1 MTTLARRWIRL
12 AALAACLA
20 LPIPALAA
28 EVVRMGDLPAITN
41 AGLYIAIEKG
51 YFQARG
57 ITVETERFASA
68 GKMVAP
74 LATGQLDVAV
84 GAPSAGLY
92 NAIAGGMDFRVV
104 ADKGQLRPG
113 GSFTPLIVRKDLVD
127 SGRVKSVKDLK
138 GLKVANGAK
147 GIALDYL
154 LAKMLEHGGLGFDAV
169 EVVYLSYPDGIKA
182 LASKAVDAMIAPE
195 PWGAQAEQQKVG
207 VRLFLT
213 EQTPAV
219 ATFQVG
225 VIMYAGKFIKER
237 PKVARDFLQAYVQG
251 ITYYNQR
258 GVKDPEVAGIVSKQ
272 TKVPVETVQATPP
285 FYLDAAARPRVQDL
299 AVLQDWFHQMG
310 WVKEKVPME
319 RVVDLSFLE

>member
-1 MTTLARRWIRL
+1 
-12 AALAACLA
+12 
-20 LPIPALAA
+20 
-28 EVVRMGDLPAITN
+28 MGDLPAITN

-113 GSFTPLIVRKDLVD
+113 GSFVPVIVRKDLVD

-154 LAKMLEHGGLGFDAV
+154 LAKMLEQVGLGFDAV

-182 LASKAVDAMIAPE
+182 LASKAVDAAIAPE
-195 PWGAQAEQQKVG
+195 PWGVQAEQQKVG

-251 ITYYNQR
+251 IKYYTQR
-258 GVKDPEVAGIVSKQ
+258 GLKDPEVAGILSKH
-272 TKVPVETVQATPP
+272 TKVPVETIQATIP
-285 FYLDAAARPRVQDL
+285 FYVDPGARPRVQDL

>member
-1 MTTLARRWIRL
+1 VTALARRWIRL

-20 LPIPALAA
+20 LPFPALAA

-57 ITVETERFASA
+57 IVVETERFASA

-113 GSFTPLIVRKDLVD
+113 GSFVPVIVRKDLVD

-138 GLKVANGAK
+138 GLRVANGAK

-154 LAKMLEHGGLGFDAV
+154 LAKMLEQGGLGFDAV

-182 LASKAVDAMIAPE
+182 LASKAVDAAIAPE
-195 PWGAQAEQQKVG
+195 PWGVQAEQQKVG

-225 VIMYAGKFIKER
+225 LIMYAGKFIKDR

-251 ITYYNQR
+251 IKYYTQR
-258 GVKDPEVAGIVSKQ
+258 GLKDPEVAGILSKH
-272 TKVPVETVQATPP
+272 TRVPIETIQATIP
-285 FYLDAAARPRVQDL
+285 FYVDPGARPRVQDL